1 MDTDP
6 QPEDVTPE
14 RPSAPRVAWLAF
26 KRFLDHGMTDN
37 AASLTYFAMLS
48 LFPALLMTVSLLSLL
63 GSADLPANG
72 AQYLADHGAAPN
84 TVRSVKD
91 VLDNMVKT
99 SSGQSIITFVVAVA
113 LALNGA
119 SGAYAAAGRAL
130 NKVNGV
136 DEDRSFLRRKVT
148 DLAATLVVL
157 LLLVLVLIALFL
169 GGGIADDLFGTIGLG
184 STGATIWSFARWPAA
199 FFAALL
205 AYAVV
210 YAYAPDIEPRRLR
223 WLSPGAVVAV
233 LIWLLGSAGFGL
245 FLKASP
251 GYGAAYG
258 AFTAAILL
266 LLWLYI
272 TTNAFLY
279 GAELNAMIRR
289 LELTADGGPPFVT
302 PPPDQPGVSIPG
314 ATVSPSSSASPG
326 GAG

>member
-1 MDTDP
+1 MDTAP
-6 QPEDVTPE
+6 QPGDIVPD
-14 RPSAPRVAWLAF
+14 RPSPPRVAWLAL

-48 LFPALLMTVSLLSLL
+48 LFPALLMVVSLLSLL
-63 GSADLPANG
+63 GSPQLPADA
-72 AQYLADHGAAPN
+72 AQYLADNGAAPN
-84 TVRSVKD
+84 TVNSVRD
-91 VLDNMVKT
+91 VLDTMVRT
-99 SSGQSIITFVVAVA
+99 SSGQSILTFVVAVA

-157 LLLVLVLIALFL
+157 LLLVLVLVALFL

-184 STGATIWSFARWPAA
+184 STGAAVWSVARWPAA
-199 FFAALL
+199 FGAALL
-205 AYAVV
+205 AYAIV
-210 YAYAPDIEPRRLR
+210 YAFAPDAEPRRLR
-223 WLSPGAVVAV
+223 WLSPGAIVAV
-233 LIWLLGSAGFGL
+233 LVWLVGSAGFGL

-279 GAELNAMIRR
+279 GAELNATIRR
-289 LELTADGGPPFVT
+289 LELTADGGPPFPT
-302 PPPDQPGVSIPG
+302 PPPAQVGGLPG
-314 ATVSPSSSASPG
+314 ATASSPG
-326 GAG
+326 ATPSAG

>member
-1 MDTDP
+1 MDTSPDP
-6 QPEDVTPE
+6 KDVAAP
-14 RPSAPRVAWLAF
+14 RPSPPRIAWMAL

-48 LFPALLMTVSLLSLL
+48 LFPALLMTVSLLSLV
-63 GSADLPANG
+63 GSASLPGDA
-72 AQYLADHGAAPN
+72 AQYLADNGAAPN
-84 TVRSVKD
+84 TVNSVRD
-91 VLDNMVKT
+91 VLENMVRT
-99 SSGQSIITFVVAVA
+99 SSGQSIVTFVIAVA

-136 DEDRSFLRRKVT
+136 EEDRSFVRRKVT

-157 LLLVLVLIALFL
+157 LLLVLVLVALFL

-184 STGATIWSFARWPAA
+184 STGAAIWAVARWPAA
-199 FFAALL
+199 FLAALL
-205 AYAVV
+205 AYAIV
-210 YAYAPDIEPRRLR
+210 YAFAPDLEPRKLR

-233 LIWLLGSAGFGL
+233 AIWLLGSAGFGL

-272 TTNAFLY
+272 TANAFLY
-279 GAELNAMIRR
+279 GAELNATIRR
-289 LELTADGGPPFVT
+289 VDLTADGGPPFPM
-302 PPPDQPGVSIPG
+302 PPPGEPGVIAPG
-314 ATVSPSSSASPG
+314 ATATNASPG
-326 GAG
+326 

>member
-1 MDTDP
+1 MDTSAK
-6 QPEDVTPE
+6 PEDVAAP
-14 RPSAPRVAWLAF
+14 RPSRPRIAWMAF

-63 GSADLPANG
+63 GSPQLPAD
-72 AQYLADHGAAPN
+72 AARYLADNGAAPN
-84 TVRSVKD
+84 TVNAVRD

-99 SSGQSIITFVVAVA
+99 SSGQSLATFVVAVA

-130 NKVNGV
+130 NKVHGV
-136 DEDRSFLRRKVT
+136 DEDRSFVRRKVT

-157 LLLVLVLIALFL
+157 LLLVAVLVALFL
-169 GGGIADDLFGTIGLG
+169 GGGIADDLFGRIGLG
-184 STGATIWSFARWPAA
+184 STAAAIWSIARWPAA
-199 FFAALL
+199 FLAALL
-205 AYAVV
+205 AYAIV
-210 YAYAPDIEPRRLR
+210 YAYAPDVDPRKLR

-233 LIWLLGSAGFGL
+233 AIWIVGSAGFGL
-245 FLKASP
+245 FLKATP
-251 GYGAAYG
+251 AYGAAYG

-289 LELTADGGPPFVT
+289 VDLTADGGPPFPT
-302 PPPDQPGVSIPG
+302 PPPSDPAITRRGTTT
-314 ATVSPSSSASPG
+314 AAPG
-326 GAG
+326 G

>member
-1 MDTDP
+1 MDTEAQP
-6 QPEDVTPE
+6 QDIVPD
-14 RPSAPRVAWLAF
+14 RPSAPRIAWLAV
-26 KRFLDHGMTDN
+26 KRYLDHGMTDN

-63 GSADLPANG
+63 GSPQLPADA
-72 AQYLADHGAAPN
+72 AQYLADHGASPN
-84 TVRSVKD
+84 TVNSVRD
-91 VLDNMVKT
+91 VLDKMVQT
-99 SSGQSIITFVVAVA
+99 SSGQSIITFAVAVV

-130 NKVNGV
+130 NKVHGV
-136 DEDRSFLRRKVT
+136 EEDRSFLRRKLE

-157 LLLVLVLIALFL
+157 LLLVLVLVALFL
-169 GGGIADDLFGTIGLG
+169 GGGVADDLLGTIGLG
-184 STGATIWSFARWPAA
+184 STGAFVWSIARWPAA
-199 FFAALL
+199 FGCALAAYSL
-205 AYAVV
+205 V
-210 YAYAPDIEPRRLR
+210 YAYAPDIEPRERR
-223 WLSPGAVVAV
+223 WISPGAVVAV
-233 LIWLLGSAGFGL
+233 LVWLVGSAGFGL

-289 LELTADGGPPFVT
+289 IELTADGGPPFVT
-302 PPPDQPGVSIPG
+302 PPPGPAGASSPLATSTSPRAPGR
-314 ATVSPSSSASPG
+314 
-326 GAG
+326 